1 MTMTFRAF
9 DNGVL
14 PAEKY
19 WESASASTDLDA
31 QELSEARQ

>member
-1 MTMTFRAF
+1 MTMTLRAF

-19 WESASASTDLDA
+19 WESAPASTDLDA
-31 QELSEARQ
+31 QELSESRQ